1 MTIPTSHPA
10 ELIAGLRQSG
20 VHLWEEDGSLR
31 YRAPKGVLSAERLR
45 ELKKHKDAVLE
56 CLRAETRAAH
66 LVADPDARHEPF
78 PLTDVQSAYLL
89 GRNEAFGYGGVACHV
104 YIEVNYPDLDAER
117 TEEAWNRLVARH
129 DMLRAVI
136 DPTGH
141 QRVLPETPRLRVPAE
156 RAERERDAE
165 PLLRRARDEMG
176 HRVYDTLAW
185 PLFDVRV
192 TRTPSRAVLHLSMD
206 FLLADWAGIWLL
218 LGEFE
223 KLHADPG
230 AALPPIDIGFRDYLL
245 AERALRDSPAHERDR
260 AYWLDRVDDLPPA
273 PDLPLAAPPEATG
286 APGRFTRRFT
296 RLGAQDWENFKER
309 ARARDLTPSSAVLAA
324 YAAVLARWSSSPRFT
339 LNLTVLNRL
348 PLHEHIGR
356 VVGDFTTVS
365 LLAVEPEEGAS
376 LSARTRALSARL
388 FDDLDH
394 RLCSGVEVLRELAR
408 RRGREAALMP
418 IVFTSAIGLGDDGDG
433 GRAEGRLDG
442 AGVTQTPQVFIDCQ
456 AMDDADGL
464 QVNWDV
470 REGVFPDGM
479 ADDMFGAFEAYLRA
493 LAGRDEPWD
502 GEEPAALPAWQS
514 EERRR
519 ANDTAAPL
527 PDGLLHQE
535 VFARAAEEPDRTAVI
550 APGVRLSY
558 GDLAGRA
565 AAVAER
571 LRADGCRA
579 GDHVAI
585 VMDKGPDQI
594 AAVLGAL
601 LAGAVYLPMDTDQ
614 PPLRR
619 AAMLDGAGVRHLLT
633 QSWTTAA
640 GDSAGAVASAA
651 RTVIAVDTLAPA
663 QAPAAPVTGPDP
675 DAPAYVIHT
684 SGSTGLPKGVVIS
697 HRAALNTLAD
707 IGRRFGT
714 TGDDRVLG
722 LAALGFDL
730 SVYDIFGPLS
740 AGGAL
745 VLPEPERR
753 TDPSHWAELIEAHGI
768 TLWNSV
774 PALMGMLAAYLE
786 SGPGHDLST
795 LRLALL
801 SGDWVPVTLPDTL
814 AALLP
819 NLRTVALGG
828 ATEASIWSNYHVCE
842 GSYAGRRSVPY
853 GLPLAN
859 QGFRV
864 LDAESRDRPVWVPGE
879 LYISGD
885 GLAQGYLG
893 DPEATAHRFLTHP
906 ADGQRLY
913 RTGDLGRY
921 LPGGEIEFLGRQ
933 DTQVKV
939 RGHRIEL
946 GEIETALQE
955 HPAVAAAA
963 AVVDGQGVGRALFAA
978 VEPAR
983 TAAVPALPAAGV
995 AAAAE
1000 AAVPRL
1006 GHDEM
1011 TAHVDAFDDAV
1022 LAAMAGALGELG
1034 LLPSPAGLPTDEDLE
1049 RAGVEPRHHWLVR
1062 RWLDVLAAQ
1071 DIGAPEA
1078 STAAALWERA
1088 EKAWSEQVASRDVLT
1103 YVRSHTDRLP
1113 DLLTGRQDPVQLL
1126 FPDGDFHTAHALYR
1140 RNAAARYLNRAVG
1153 TLLVQAADAHPEE
1166 RSLRVLEVGAG
1177 TGGTTEEA
1185 LEALSARDGTYH
1197 FTDAAAFFLP
1207 EARRRFGDRDRPKP
1221 TFGVFD
1227 VDTDHRAQGLA
1238 PNGYDIV
1245 LAAGVLENARDIRAA
1260 LRRLLELTA
1269 PGGLLVFTEPTRE
1282 HPWIL
1287 ASQAFMMTEPE
1298 DDRALGGTS
1307 YLDRDQWLGLLRDE
1321 GVHDVLTLPGDD
1333 HPLAAQHLHLFAA
1346 RIKGDRTPV
1355 TETELA
1361 AFLRDRLPAPMIPT
1375 QIQVADALPLTAN
1388 GKVDRKT
1395 LAGWRTAPADTGTA
1409 TTAGEDEGADAL
1421 ETRLIAL
1428 WSEALPR
1435 GGVGRTGNFYD
1446 HGADSLIMARM
1457 AGRLR
1462 EEVPEAAGVPFD
1474 TLLRHLLN
1482 HPAVAALAAFLR
1494 ERDGRRTDEAVP
1506 QARRAPGSRAALVPF
1521 STTGDGPLRVMFHA
1535 GLGTMDCYRPLAARL
1550 VAQDLGPVLGV
1561 VIDDTEHY
1569 LRQDPATVVERAAD
1583 DYAERLLAEGR
1594 DRVQLIGY
1602 CLGGLYATEVA
1613 RRLDERG
1620 VIVED
1625 LVLISSHPVV
1635 VDVEDDLMTE
1645 ILFVPNLHISLADTG
1660 YGDPGS
1666 DTVVRGFMHAV
1677 EANGGKVPHGALS
1690 EVGGDLEL
1698 DRAGAFFRHLAS
1710 HTRDER
1716 FAAYARAAT
1725 AAGGQDVPPEMV
1737 AAMFA
1742 VFRQSFLSAR
1752 VHLDPYAGDM
1762 RFLLPGGASGFAPG
1776 MDDTTLA
1783 FWRDVCLDDLPV
1795 TVVDGNH
1802 FSCIEE
1808 PNVARVADL
1817 VAAPLRTPRHG

>member
-1 MTIPTSHPA
+1 MTSPTSTPA
-10 ELIAGLRQSG
+10 ALIASLRQSG
-20 VHLWEEDGSLR
+20 VHLWEEDGVLR

-45 ELKKHKDAVLE
+45 ELKEHKDAVLE
-56 CLRAETRAAH
+56 CLLAESRADV
-66 LVADPDARHEPF
+66 LVPDPGARHEPF

-104 YIEVNYPDLDAER
+104 YVEVGYPDLDPER

-136 DPTGH
+136 DPAGH
-141 QRVLPETPRLRVPAE
+141 QQVLPEVPRLCVPSQQADSE
-156 RAERERDAE
+156 QDAE

-176 HRVYDTLAW
+176 HRVYDTTAW
-185 PLFDVRV
+185 PLFDVRL
-192 TRTPSRAVLHLSMD
+192 TRTPTRAVLHLSMD
-206 FLLADWAGIWLL
+206 FLLADWASIWLL

-223 KLHADPG
+223 KLHTDLD
-230 AALPPIDIGFRDYLL
+230 AALPPIDLRFRDYLL
-245 AERALRDSPAHERDR
+245 AERALRDSPAHQRDR
-260 AYWLDRVDDLPPA
+260 AYWLERIDDLPPA
-273 PDLPLAAPPEATG
+273 PDLPLAARTEEPTKGTP
-286 APGRFTRRFT
+286 RFRRRFL
-296 RLGAQDWENFKER
+296 RLDARDWENFKER

-356 VVGDFTTVS
+356 VVGDFTTVN
-365 LLAVEPEEGAS
+365 LLAVEPDEGAP
-376 LSARTRALSARL
+376 LAEQARALSGRL

-394 RLCSGVEVLRELAR
+394 RLYSGVEVLRELAR

-442 AGVTQTPQVFIDCQ
+442 AGVTQTPQVFVDCQ

-470 REGVFPDGM
+470 REEVFPDGM
-479 ADDMFGAFEAYLRA
+479 ADDMFAAFEEFLRS
-493 LAGRDEPWD
+493 LADRDEPWD
-502 GEEPAALPAWQS
+502 GNEPVALPAWQS
-514 EERRR
+514 EERRN

-535 VFARAAEEPDRTAVI
+535 VFARAAENPDCTAVI
-550 APGVRLSY
+550 APGETLSY
-558 GDLAGRA
+558 GDLADRA
-565 AAVAER
+565 SAVAER
-571 LRADGCRA
+571 LRGDGCRN
-579 GDHVAI
+579 GDCVAI

-594 AAVLGAL
+594 AAVLGIL

-614 PPLRR
+614 PSLRR
-619 AAMLDGAGVRHLLT
+619 AAMLDRSAVRYVLT
-633 QSWTTAA
+633 QSWTDAA
-640 GDSAGAVASAA
+640 NGTDDPA
-651 RTVIAVDTLAPA
+651 RTVIAVDTLLPSEAPVG
-663 QAPAAPVTGPDP
+663 PVTGRDP

-684 SGSTGLPKGVVIS
+684 SGSTGQPKGVVIS
-697 HRAALNTLAD
+697 HRAALNTITD
-707 IGRRFGT
+707 IGRRFAV

-740 AGGAL
+740 VGGTL
-745 VLPEPERR
+745 VLPDPERR
-753 TDPSHWAELIEAHGI
+753 TDPSHWAELIETHSI

-774 PALMGMLAAYLE
+774 PALMGMLATYLE
-786 SGPGHDLST
+786 SEPDHDLST

-801 SGDWVPVTLPDTL
+801 SGDWIPVALPDTL
-814 AALLP
+814 ASLLP
-819 NLRTVALGG
+819 GLRTVALGG
-828 ATEASIWSNYHVCE
+828 ATEASIWSNYHICK
-842 GSYAGRRSVPY
+842 GRYAGRRSVPY

-859 QGFRV
+859 QGFRI
-864 LDAESRDRPVWVPGE
+864 LDSELQDRPVWVPGE
-879 LYISGD
+879 LYISGH

-893 DPEATAHRFLTHP
+893 DPETTAHRFLTHP
-906 ADGQRLY
+906 SDGQRLY
-913 RTGDLGRY
+913 RTGDMGRY

-946 GEIETALQE
+946 GEIEAALQE

-963 AVVDGQGVGRALFAA
+963 AVVDGQGVDRALFAA
-978 VEPAR
+978 VEPIR
-983 TAAVPALPAAGV
+983 TAVAAELPAAGV
-995 AAAAE
+995 AAAAD
-1000 AAVPRL
+1000 AAVPGL
-1006 GHDEM
+1006 EQDEVM
-1011 TAHVDAFDDAV
+1011 AHVDAFDAAV
-1022 LAAMAGALGELG
+1022 LASMADALAELG
-1034 LLPSPAGLPTDEDLE
+1034 LLPPPDGGPADDDL
-1049 RAGVEPRHHWLVR
+1049 RGAGIEPRHHWLVR
-1062 RWLDVLAAQ
+1062 RWLSALAAAG
-1071 DIGAPEA
+1071 DEV
-1078 STAAALWERA
+1078 TAAPTASALWERA
-1088 EKAWSEQVASRDVLT
+1088 ERAWSEQTASRDFLA

-1113 DLLTGRQDPVQLL
+1113 DLLTGRQDPVKLL
-1126 FPDGDFHTAHALYR
+1126 FPEGDFNTAHALYR

-1153 TLLVQAADAHPEE
+1153 ALLTQSAAAHPEDCP
-1166 RSLRVLEVGAG
+1166 LRVLEVGAG

-1185 LEALSARDGTYH
+1185 LEALSGCDGIYH
-1197 FTDAAAFFLP
+1197 FTDVAAFFLP
-1207 EARRRFGDRDRPKP
+1207 EARRRFGDRDRPEL

-1227 VDTDHRAQGLA
+1227 VDTDHRSQGLA

-1287 ASQAFMMTEPE
+1287 SSQAFMMTEPE

-1307 YLDRDQWLGLLRDE
+1307 YLDRDQWLGLLGDE
-1321 GVHDVLTLPGDD
+1321 GVHDVLTLPDGG

-1346 RIKGDRTPV
+1346 RIKGDRALV
-1355 TETELA
+1355 TDTELT

-1375 QIQVADALPLTAN
+1375 QIQVADALPLTGN

-1395 LAGWRTAPADTGTA
+1395 LAAWRTTPADSGDVTTTGD
-1409 TTAGEDEGADAL
+1409 DEPADAL

-1428 WSEALPR
+1428 WSQSLPSGR
-1435 GGVGRTGNFYD
+1435 VGRSDNFYD

-1462 EEVPEAAGVPFD
+1462 EEVPEASGVPFD

-1482 HPAVAALAAFLR
+1482 HPTVTALAAFLR
-1494 ERDGRRTDEAVP
+1494 EQDGQRTAAEVPEARRT
-1506 QARRAPGSRAALVPF
+1506 PGSRAALVPF

-1561 VIDDTEHY
+1561 VINDTEDY
-1569 LRQDPATVVERAAD
+1569 LRQDPATVVEHAAD
-1583 DYAERLLAEGR
+1583 DYVERILAEGH

-1620 VIVED
+1620 VTVED
-1625 LVLISSHPVV
+1625 LILISSHPVV
-1635 VDVEDDLMTE
+1635 IDVEEDLMIE

-1666 DTVVRGFMHAV
+1666 ETVVRGFMHVV
-1677 EANGGKVPHGALS
+1677 EANGGKVPNGALS
-1690 EVGGDLEL
+1690 KVGGDPEL
-1698 DRAGAFFRHLAS
+1698 DRAGDFFRHLAS
-1710 HTRDER
+1710 FTREER

-1725 AAGGQDVPPEMV
+1725 EASGQDVPPEMV
-1737 AAMFA
+1737 AAMFS

-1752 VHLDPYAGDM
+1752 VHLDPYVGDM

-1783 FWRDVCLDDLPV
+1783 FWRDVCIGELPV
-1795 TVVDGNH
+1795 TLIEGNH